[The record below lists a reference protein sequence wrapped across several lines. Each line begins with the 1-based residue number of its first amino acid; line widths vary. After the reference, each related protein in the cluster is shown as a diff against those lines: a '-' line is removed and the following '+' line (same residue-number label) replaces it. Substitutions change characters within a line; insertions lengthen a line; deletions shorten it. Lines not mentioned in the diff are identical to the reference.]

1 MADLYGVQV
10 VALAGFV
17 VGALD
22 DVIVPLVAGVEQ
34 QGYRLSSGGGGA
46 GGGGVVV
53 SLIKWVL

>member
-1 MADLYGVQV
+1 MYGVQV

-34 QGYRLSSGGGGA
+34 QGYRVSSGGGGA